1 MSDGETIKLQDHCLR
16 VVYKNKLYPLSLVPS
31 GFFPE
36 RSLCICS
43 YPNCNYFDLHT
54 TRRVD
59 IFEGEID
66 IFYERVMVDIRYEKV
81 IATGIFYQKPYQHT
95 KFVLEDLY
103 KTCRDLDDVLRFLES
118 IKPRINLLT
127 ALVYCMKVSS
137 EDWIYDILG
146 EALSII
152 LKREISSDILSNSLV
167 TFVPRHEHDMKED
180 RFKGIKF
187 NQAELLAKSLADKLG
202 LRVNNLV
209 EKIKPTRKSPK
220 DRIMRYQRVR
230 RIYSLKPEALGII
243 RGINVILVDDVR
255 TTGATSTYI
264 SGLLH
269 SNGAASVYVV
279 VAGRSVLNKDYDNF
293 YNIELEKC
301 GTIVSN

>member
-1 MSDGETIKLQDHCLR
+1 MSNKEAIQLQDHCLR
-16 VVYKNKLYPLSLVPS
+16 VVHKNKLYPLSLVPS

-43 YPNCNYFDLHT
+43 YPNCNYFDFHT
-54 TRRVD
+54 TKRVD
-59 IFEGEID
+59 IFEGEVSIH
-66 IFYERVMVDIRYEKV
+66 YEKV
-81 IATGIFYQKPYQHT
+81 IATGIFYQKPYKHT
-95 KFVLEDLY
+95 KLVLKDLY
-103 KTCRDLDDVLRFLES
+103 KTCKDLDDIIGFLES

-152 LKREISSDILSNSLV
+152 LKREIGSDILSNSLV
-167 TFVPRHEHDMKED
+167 TFVPRHERDMKED

-187 NQAELLAKSLADKLG
+187 NQAELLAKSLANKLG
-202 LRVNNLV
+202 LRVNNLI
-209 EKIKPTRKSPK
+209 EKLEPTQRSPE
-220 DRIMRYQRVR
+220 DRVARYQRVQ

-269 SNGAASVYVV
+269 SNGAASVYVA
-279 VAGRSVLNKDYDNF
+279 VAGRSVFNEDYNDF

-301 GTIVSN
+301 SMIASD